1 VLARG
6 VTNGRGERAMNGL
19 IHDLRYALRQ
29 LRKAPGFSV
38 VAVLT
43 LSLGIC
49 ASVAIFAFVDAALLK
64 PLPYGDASRLVEVT
78 ERTTLFPRN
87 NLSYLDYVDWKRL
100 NTVFSSMDVWN
111 PTGYLFQM
119 PNGSVPVPAV
129 RVSAGFFRTLGV
141 KPALGRD
148 FYEGEDKPGAPS
160 TVLLSYSAWR
170 DRFGSRK
177 DVVGQ
182 TVSLSGKAYTVIGV
196 LPKEFQFA
204 LRGRAEFWTALQPM
218 QQCEKAR
225 GCHNLYGV
233 ARLKDGVTVATA
245 DAGMNTI
252 AKQLEAQYP
261 DSNRGQAAAVVTLS
275 QSIVGNVR
283 PLLLM
288 LLSGAGLLFV
298 IACVNVASL
307 LLVRSEGRRR
317 EMAVRG
323 ALGASP
329 SRLFRQFVTEGMVLV
344 AAAGALG
351 LFFSVWSV
359 RILLSLI
366 PADMMGGMPYLQSL
380 GLNSRVLVF
389 AIFVALLAGVLFAV
403 TPALRISFLELRDDL
418 AEGGRTGAGRVW
430 RKLGAN
436 LVTVE
441 LATAVVL
448 LVAAGLLGKSFFR
461 LLHVDLGFEPE
472 RVASLLVIAPDV
484 GYEKEAQQISLADN
498 VMERFR
504 QLPGVQS
511 VGLSSTLPVSCN
523 CNTNWIRFVG
533 KPYSGEHNE
542 VNNRTV
548 SPEFFSTIHARLL
561 SGRFLRET
569 DDPSKPHVAV
579 INKTLA
585 QKYFPGEDPIGKK
598 YGDTQLSSQSIREIV
613 GVVDDIRDGSL
624 DEALWPAEYVPF
636 KQNAD
641 TAFYAVVRTS
651 GDERVLIPGLVS
663 AVHQVD
669 PALGSQEEMTMTEK
683 INDSPTA
690 YLHRSSAWLVGG
702 FASLALVLGVVG
714 LYGVIAYSV
723 SQRTREIGVR
733 MALGAQRAS
742 VHRMILKEAG
752 RLTLAGIL
760 IGTAGAVVA
769 TMLMR
774 SLLFGVSSWD
784 VPTLATVAIGLGA
797 ASLLASYI
805 PARRAAR
812 VDPIVAL
819 RCE

>member
-1 VLARG
+1 MSGFVQD
-6 VTNGRGERAMNGL
+6 V
-19 IHDLRYALRQ
+19 RYALRQ
-29 LRKAPGFSV
+29 LRKSPAFSV

-43 LSLGIC
+43 LSLGIS

-64 PLPYGDASRLVEVT
+64 PLPYRDASRVVEVT

-87 NLSYLDYVDWKRL
+87 NLSYPDYVDWKRM
-100 NTVFSSMDVWN
+100 NTVFSSMDVW
-111 PTGYLFQM
+111 TGSGYLFQM
-119 PNGSVPVPAV
+119 PNGSVPVPAA
-129 RVSAGFFRTLGV
+129 RVSDGFFRTLGV
-141 KPALGRD
+141 KPVLGRD
-148 FYEGEDKPGAPS
+148 FYDGEDKLGAPA
-160 TVLLSYSAWR
+160 TVLLSYSTWR
-170 DRFGSRK
+170 ERFASRE

-182 TVSLSGKAYTVIGV
+182 TILLSGKPFTVIGV
-196 LPKEFQFA
+196 LPNEFQFA
-204 LRGRAEFWTALQPM
+204 LRGRSEFWTALQPTSE
-218 QQCEKAR
+218 CEKR
-225 GCHNLYGV
+225 RSCHNLYGI
-233 ARLKDGVTVATA
+233 ARLQDGVSVASA
-245 DAGMNTI
+245 DANMNTI
-252 AKQLEAQYP
+252 ARQLEAEYP

-275 QSIVGNVR
+275 QSVVGNVR

-288 LLSGAGLLFV
+288 LLSGAALLFL

-307 LLVRSEGRRR
+307 LLVRSEGRKR

-329 SRLFRQFVTEGMVLV
+329 ARLFRQFVTEGFTLVLAGGV
-344 AAAGALG
+344 VGVFLSMWAARVLLG
-351 LFFSVWSV
+351 
-359 RILLSLI
+359 LI
-366 PADMMGGMPYLQSL
+366 PADMLGGMPYLAGL
-380 GLNSRVLVF
+380 GLNSRVVLFAALVG
-389 AIFVALLAGVLFAV
+389 LAAGIVFAV

-441 LATAVVL
+441 LATAVIL

-472 RVASLLVIAPDV
+472 RVASLMVIAPDV
-484 GYEKEAQQISLADN
+484 GYEKEPQQIALAERVLD
-498 VMERFR
+498 RFR

-511 VGLSSTLPVSCN
+511 AALSSTLPVSCN

-542 VNNRTV
+542 INYRAV
-548 SPEFFSTIHARLL
+548 SPDFLSTIHARLL
-561 SGRFLRET
+561 AGRFLSET
-569 DDPSKPHVAV
+569 DDGSKPLVSV

-585 QKYFPGEDPIGKK
+585 EKYFPGEDPVGKK
-598 YGDTQLSSQSIREIV
+598 YGDTQLSPKSIREIV
-613 GVVDDIRDGSL
+613 GVVDDVRDGSL
-624 DEALWPAEYVPF
+624 DAALWPAEYVPF
-636 KQNAD
+636 KQNTD

-651 GDERVLIPGLVS
+651 GDDRALLPALVS
-663 AVHQVD
+663 AVRQVD
-669 PALGSQEEMTMTEK
+669 PALGTQEEMTMIDK
-683 INDSPTA
+683 INNSPTA

-733 MALGAQRAS
+733 MALGAQRGS
-742 VHRMILKEAG
+742 VHQMILKEAG
-752 RLTLAGIL
+752 RLTLVGIL
-760 IGTAGAVVA
+760 MGLLGAVA
-769 TMLMR
+769 AAMLMR

-784 VPTLATVAIGLGA
+784 VPTLAAVSIGLAA